1 MRSEAGGLAKPARH
15 GKLLGSKQGVFMSD
29 SLEVV
34 TRSATGTRES
44 RRLRRQGM
52 VPAILYGHGEK
63 CVDLAAKR
71 EALEAVIRHGGRVV
85 DLTGSVKESALI
97 RELQWD
103 TYGIEPIH
111 VDLLRVSKTER
122 VRVRVPVD
130 LRGEAPGHRAGGTI
144 NIVLHEIEIEC
155 TPDQIP
161 EKIHAQVSG
170 LEVGGVV
177 KVHDLE
183 LPAGALA
190 VTDADEPVVTCT
202 MVGGKLEEAAATA
215 AVEPEVIGRKAAEE
229 GEGEAEE

>member
-1 MRSEAGGLAKPARH
+1 
-15 GKLLGSKQGVFMSD
+15 MSD

-71 EALEAVIRHGGRVV
+71 EALELVIRHGSRVV
-85 DLTGSVKESALI
+85 DLTGAVKESALI

-103 TYGIEPIH
+103 TFGLEPIH
-111 VDLLRVSKTER
+111 VDLLRVSKTDR
-122 VRVRVPVD
+122 VKVKVPVD

-144 NIVLHEIEIEC
+144 NIVLHEVEIEC

-161 EKIHAQVSG
+161 DKIHAQISG
-170 LEVGGVV
+170 LEVGGVI

-183 LPAGALA
+183 LPAGAVA
-190 VTDADEPVVTCT
+190 VTDGDEPVVSCT
-202 MVGGKLEEAAATA
+202 MAGIKVEEAAAA
-215 AVEPEVIGRKAAEE
+215 PAEPEVIGRKAAEE
-229 GEGEAEE
+229 GKGEAGE

>member
-1 MRSEAGGLAKPARH
+1 
-15 GKLLGSKQGVFMSD
+15 MSD

-44 RRLRRQGM
+44 RRLRRQGL

-71 EALEAVIRHGGRVV
+71 EALEAVIRHGSRVV
-85 DLTGSVKESALI
+85 DLTGAVKESALI

-103 TYGIEPIH
+103 TFGVQPIH

-122 VRVRVPVD
+122 VKVKVPVD
-130 LRGEAPGHRAGGTI
+130 LRGDAPGHRAGGTV
-144 NIVLHEIEIEC
+144 NHVLHEVEIEC

-161 EKIHAQVSG
+161 EKIHAHIG
-170 LEVGGVV
+170 ALEVGGVV

-183 LPAGALA
+183 LPAGAVAL
-190 VTDADEPVVTCT
+190 TDGDEPVVTCT
-202 MVGGKLEEAAATA
+202 IAGGKVEEAAAA
-215 AVEPEVIGRKAAEE
+215 APAEPEVIGRKAAEE
-229 GEGEAEE
+229 GEGEAAE